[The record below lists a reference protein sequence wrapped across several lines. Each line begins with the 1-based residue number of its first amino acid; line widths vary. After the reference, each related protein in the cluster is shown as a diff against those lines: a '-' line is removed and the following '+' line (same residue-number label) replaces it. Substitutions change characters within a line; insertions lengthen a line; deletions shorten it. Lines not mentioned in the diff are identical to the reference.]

1 MDMCIWKCLNIF
13 ISKEAANHSLYS
25 FLSAATP
32 GMNSEFLLGE
42 QMTLLTSENARDAV
56 PSRLGGQGSEASF

>member
-1 MDMCIWKCLNIF
+1 LEICLNIF
-13 ISKEAANHSLYS
+13 ICKEAANQSLSS

-42 QMTLLTSENARDAV
+42 QMTLLTCESARDAV
-56 PSRLGGQGSEASF
+56 PSRLEGQESGASF